1 MRLTS
6 DFFVSALLRRVFGA
20 GGFGAIIKRGATEAG
35 SIFVLTRQD
44 FHTVS
49 LYGPAPQASYDSAR
63 PDDRFFVAMMEAVS
77 EDEAQRRLDREMK
90 FDSDIWIVEIE
101 STAHPI
107 AELLRISP
115 P

>member
-1 MRLTS
+1 
-6 DFFVSALLRRVFGA
+6 
-20 GGFGAIIKRGATEAG
+20 
-35 SIFVLTRQD
+35 
-44 FHTVS
+44 
-49 LYGPAPQASYDSAR
+49 
-63 PDDRFFVAMMEAVS
+63 MMEAVS

-101 STAHPI
+101 STVHPI